1 MARPTPARHQREKE
15 GYDVNRT
22 ELGRYAGPAP
32 VPALLRACRAA
43 QQRGQE
49 GIPAG
54 GPVLRRTRRGLDVT
68 LPYADSLADEVLATG
83 THSRKAS
90 STTMMSVESMP
101 RANS

>member
-1 MARPTPARHQREKE
+1 LAPGVVEEWWTNRTLCEVVDAPSMPGTPAE
-15 GYDVNRT
+15 DV
-22 ELGRYAGPAP
+22 A
-32 VPALLRACRAA
+32 
-43 QQRGQE
+43 
-49 GIPAG
+49 
-54 GPVLRRTRRGLDVT
+54 